1 VQFFISANVL
11 NRLFP
16 AGVKPSFFID
26 GLCFFRLRI
35 NKIMK
40 RGYRLPFL
48 LSTKCRTAVLLVKIK
63 FMNSPFS
70 DDSKPYRIKFEQRDQ
85 YLYAYVAGEH
95 DSLSISLEFWREIAA
110 ECRRAE
116 ARKVLIE
123 EDIEESVSMLE
134 MYQIAAEIP
143 QMGFANVLIAFV
155 DRFLE
160 QQSLNEFGELVAT
173 NRGLRAKVFNNVKE
187 AEIWLSEN

>member
-1 VQFFISANVL
+1 MSS
-11 NRLFP
+11 RDS
-16 AGVKPSFFID
+16 GD
-26 GLCFFRLRI
+26 G
-35 NKIMK
+35 
-40 RGYRLPFL
+40 
-48 LSTKCRTAVLLVKIK
+48 
-63 FMNSPFS
+63 
-70 DDSKPYRIKFEQRDQ
+70 KPYRISFEQRPD
-85 YLYAYVAGEH
+85 YLYAYIAGKH

-110 ECRRAE
+110 ECRRAQ
-116 ARKVLIE
+116 AGKVLIE

-173 NRGLRAKVFNNVKE
+173 NRGLRAKVFNNVRE
-187 AEIWLSEN
+187 AEKWLSEN